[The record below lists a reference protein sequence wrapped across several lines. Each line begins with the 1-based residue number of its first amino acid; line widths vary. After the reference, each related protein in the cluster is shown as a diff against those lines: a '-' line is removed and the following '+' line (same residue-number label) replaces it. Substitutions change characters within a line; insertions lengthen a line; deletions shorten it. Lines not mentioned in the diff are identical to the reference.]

1 MVKKKKVQSVDHTYL
16 KTRFLVYFRLSSK
29 CRLWINLPFYHL
41 MFNLDPDGDMQS
53 AGLRRYTPIAVTDSH
68 RSYAGFEHLVQNP
81 PEGIVLQ
88 GGSDALLVAQLF
100 VDLVILGVGVLLDP
114 DVDAVIGGE
123 RLLQTHTNPQA
134 KDGGERAV

>member
-1 MVKKKKVQSVDHTYL
+1 MSIVD
-16 KTRFLVYFRLSSK
+16 KFA
-29 CRLWINLPFYHL
+29 IYHL